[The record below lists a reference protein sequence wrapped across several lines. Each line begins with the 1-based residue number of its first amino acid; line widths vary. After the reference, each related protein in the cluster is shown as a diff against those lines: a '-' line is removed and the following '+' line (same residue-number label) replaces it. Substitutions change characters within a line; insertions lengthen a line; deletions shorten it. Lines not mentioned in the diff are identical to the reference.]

1 MKPAIVVVIGAVGGI
16 GLGLVCMWIYDIQA
30 DDPAVVVCEA
40 LAKSEL
46 TEGTTY
52 KRTAA
57 VLDGSV
63 KLNYELKYK
72 KDREIPQ
79 SLECK
84 FQRSPDQ
91 ADFIFF
97 QSKGCELPEK
107 ADRSDP
113 GYNLCEQLLAAMAR
127 LRNIQQRAVAGLG
140 IYPIPA
146 SSTRLLERKP

>member
-1 MKPAIVVVIGAVGGI
+1 LGW
-16 GLGLVCMWIYDIQA
+16 GLSACGFTTSKLTI
-30 DDPAVVVCEA
+30 PVVVCEA

-127 LRNIQQRAVAGLG
+127 LRIFNNEPLPVSAFILSQQAAHG
-140 IYPIPA
+140 
-146 SSTRLLERKP
+146 SSKGSLDA